1 MNGTGATACSAAGR
15 HDPSDG
21 LLDLLAL
28 HLREVGNARL
38 VAAPGEG
45 VDADVP
51 LARQQRHPP
60 DTHGAPGIDVAVDE
74 DHRQVVL
81 TEELHRA
88 PIEGVVELQRVVA
101 LGKHHPLHIPL
112 GGLQG
117 DPPAEG
123 PEVVAVI
130 AQLGARLHDE
140 RAVGALEGEIA
151 GIDIVDQGVEH
162 RRIVGQRRGEV
173 QYRHA
178 PLPEGEG
185 QLQHTIVVDLVH
197 GDAEGVAVRPAIVPE
212 GGQQRLAPLQG
223 HDLELSHRLADL
235 GARHLV
241 LDEADQAAVLV
252 ALAERSH
259 IGNGEAHVAGEP
271 HTVGEGRLSAL
282 ADARRRPVA
291 GVELSERLTDMV
303 QVVAGVLHRQIT
315 PHRGMGRRL
324 LEIAVLHGDNVGTQD
339 LRHLVGVV
347 LLEREV
353 AVVAIGDEHR
363 RTVPADMTDDDALL
377 ERAGI
382 MMQGIHLLADA
393 HDVLL
398 GILRA
403 HQLAD
408 TVDAG
413 KGLEA
418 GTDGRRT
425 GPGREGEEAEEQQHG
440 ETGTY

>member
-1 MNGTGATACSAAGR
+1 
-15 HDPSDG
+15 
-21 LLDLLAL
+21 
-28 HLREVGNARL
+28 
-38 VAAPGEG
+38 
-45 VDADVP
+45 
-51 LARQQRHPP
+51 
-60 DTHGAPGIDVAVDE
+60 
-74 DHRQVVL
+74 
-81 TEELHRA
+81 
-88 PIEGVVELQRVVA
+88 
-101 LGKHHPLHIPL
+101 
-112 GGLQG
+112 
-117 DPPAEG
+117 
-123 PEVVAVI
+123 
-130 AQLGARLHDE
+130 
-140 RAVGALEGEIA
+140 
-151 GIDIVDQGVEH
+151 
-162 RRIVGQRRGEV
+162 
-173 QYRHA
+173 
-178 PLPEGEG
+178 
-185 QLQHTIVVDLVH
+185 
-197 GDAEGVAVRPAIVPE
+197 
-212 GGQQRLAPLQG
+212 
-223 HDLELSHRLADL
+223 
-235 GARHLV
+235 
-241 LDEADQAAVLV
+241 
-252 ALAERSH
+252 
-259 IGNGEAHVAGEP
+259 
-271 HTVGEGRLSAL
+271 
-282 ADARRRPVA
+282 
-291 GVELSERLTDMV
+291 
-303 QVVAGVLHRQIT
+303 
-315 PHRGMGRRL
+315 MGRRL